1 MVKDFRKENNVGVE
15 TKKKKLLKA
24 CQLVNNGATLC

>member
-15 TKKKKLLKA
+15 TKKKLLKA